1 MLKKDCAEGSFW
13 TIKWERFQAI
23 RRSYA
28 VLFQLERPWPYTWV
42 WEMAAWAATY
52 LSRPGAWTKL
62 HKRWS
67 LVAWWPEASLVKLHH
82 RAVISSLGGS
92 YPSFSIE
99 PISYF
104 LDQDLFNFNNFS
116 SLVMI
121 TASSSG
127 WHCHVMSGRNI
138 RSIASCSILWTTWK
152 LWMIQL
158 SAQFSLRRIGSQ
170 QWEVRKLFSRWSS
183 PLTRCA
189 NFLQLSDRT
198 LENGAT
204 SRDSVIGTQRWG
216 NDEGQLW
223 HITDMWRN
231 VAGSWQ
237 ATHTPLPVGKT
248 VVQLGHPKM
257 GRGSRDTVSSGGGPA
272 VKEWVAPLPS

>member
-1 MLKKDCAEGSFW
+1 
-13 TIKWERFQAI
+13 
-23 RRSYA
+23 
-28 VLFQLERPWPYTWV
+28 
-42 WEMAAWAATY
+42 MAAWAATY

-170 QWEVRKLFSRWSS
+170 QWEVRKLFIRWSS
-183 PLTRCA
+183 PLTRCDNCLRGSSEITSPRLSSCLQCA

-204 SRDSVIGTQRWG
+204 SRDSVIGTQRWR

-223 HITDMWRN
+223 HFTDMWRN

-248 VVQLGHPKM
+248 VVRFWHSKM
-257 GRGSRDTVSSGGGPA
+257 GWPA
-272 VKEWVAPLPS
+272 VKLWVAVGAPLWNSE